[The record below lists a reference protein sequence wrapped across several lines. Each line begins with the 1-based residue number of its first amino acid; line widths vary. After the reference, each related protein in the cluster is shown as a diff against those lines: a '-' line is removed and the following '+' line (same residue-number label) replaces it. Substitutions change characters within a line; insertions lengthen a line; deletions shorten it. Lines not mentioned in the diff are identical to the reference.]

1 MTSNAACA
9 KRIYYR
15 GGTAGLLCWRI
26 HLTGG
31 RNGLHQTRS
40 SAEGYAAGQVLIRR
54 QLKRRAVLG
63 G

>member
-15 GGTAGLLCWRI
+15 GGKAGLLCWRI

-40 SAEGYAAGQVLIRR
+40 SAEGCVRR
-54 QLKRRAVLG
+54 EYDEDVYDMNLVYTTT
-63 G
+63 